1 MNLARAALVSI
12 VLMGCTQ
19 AEAVKSNTDTN
30 PALAIEKRSDA
41 AIKADRTRAVASAL
55 PGIDVSHFQDNI
67 DWPAVKKTGVVFTYI
82 KASGGECYDACM
94 DVEYV
99 RVSIKPAGFLGTQK
113 EQGAH
118 AEPDGPSPIIFVH
131 AFDESRAQTVAD
143 FRSGSD
149 IWTELH
155 GDTLDPIAD
164 IVPAGMTSWVH
175 EIIEEEIQKEG
186 V

>member
-1 MNLARAALVSI
+1 MFIESTFLNTRQAYMPVVTDRDVKCWQCLSMDEDHALVAEYES
-12 VLMGCTQ
+12 VLSVSEYQ
-19 AEAVKSNTDTN
+19 ASRVEPGAPVK
-30 PALAIEKRSDA
+30 LC
-41 AIKADRTRAVASAL
+41 
-55 PGIDVSHFQDNI
+55 
-67 DWPAVKKTGVVFTYI
+67 
-82 KASGGECYDACM
+82 GECYDACM

>member
-1 MNLARAALVSI
+1 MPVVTDRDVKCWQCLSMDEDYALVAEYES
-12 VLMGCTQ
+12 VFSVSEYQ
-19 AEAVKSNTDTN
+19 ASSVEPGAPVK
-30 PALAIEKRSDA
+30 LC
-41 AIKADRTRAVASAL
+41 
-55 PGIDVSHFQDNI
+55 
-67 DWPAVKKTGVVFTYI
+67 
-82 KASGGECYDACM
+82 GECYDACM

-99 RVSIKPAGFLGTQK
+99 RVSIKPDLRSPGFLGTQK

-118 AEPDGPSPIIFVH
+118 AEPDGPSPIIFMH
-131 AFDESRAQTVAD
+131 AFDECRAQTVAD

-149 IWTELH
+149 SWTELRT
-155 GDTLDPIAD
+155 GTLDSIAD